1 MSDGPPSEPLRPGE
15 HRQDATLFHLTN
27 NSALSGTS
35 YLKALEQK
43 LNENSGTKERHIK
56 KGNVN
61 KSEGGREGGGGSSK
75 WPSRRAYKAQV
86 CARGGPPDPSSPS
99 ITVGSNTGEKGRG
112 KKEK

>member
-15 HRQDATLFHLTN
+15 HRQDATLVHLTN
-27 NSALSGTS
+27 KSALSGTS

-61 KSEGGREGGGGSSK
+61 KSEGGREGGGA
-75 WPSRRAYKAQV
+75 PPN
-86 CARGGPPDPSSPS
+86 GPLGMPIRPKCVPEEGPL
-99 ITVGSNTGEKGRG
+99 THPHPL
-112 KKEK
+112 